1 MKTYE
6 DKLSAYLTGQIPSAE
21 HLVFEQSCHSVAEAA
36 EAADASPDELV
47 KNVCMVD
54 SDNNLI
60 VAIVRGADRVST
72 SRVGKALGVERP
84 RMATF
89 DEVLEKTTYPCGGVP
104 SFGYSAV
111 FLVDTRVTEL
121 ESVLSGGG
129 SERALV
135 RVNTK
140 DLLQANNAQVV
151 RVRK

>member
-6 DKLSAYLTGQIPSAE
+6 DKLSAYLASQIPSAE

-36 EAADASPDELV
+36 EAANASPDELV

-84 RMATF
+84 RMATLE
-89 DEVLEKTTYPCGGVP
+89 EVLEKTTYPCGGVP

-111 FLVDTRVTEL
+111 FLVDPRVTEL